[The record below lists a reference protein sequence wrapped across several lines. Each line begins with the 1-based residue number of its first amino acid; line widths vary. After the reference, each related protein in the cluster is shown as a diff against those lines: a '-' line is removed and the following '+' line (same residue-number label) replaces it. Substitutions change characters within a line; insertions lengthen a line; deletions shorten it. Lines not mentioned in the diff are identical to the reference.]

1 MRHLI
6 KMILNA
12 PPGLTS
18 ELRVSRNEFLLNST
32 FADFAFKFHG
42 LTKTTNDPVS
52 LVLRVLFI
60 IIIII
65 TIEFILRRTVVTSDA

>member
-1 MRHLI
+1 
-6 KMILNA
+6 MILNA

-65 TIEFILRRTVVTSDA
+65 IIITTIEFILRRTVVTSDA